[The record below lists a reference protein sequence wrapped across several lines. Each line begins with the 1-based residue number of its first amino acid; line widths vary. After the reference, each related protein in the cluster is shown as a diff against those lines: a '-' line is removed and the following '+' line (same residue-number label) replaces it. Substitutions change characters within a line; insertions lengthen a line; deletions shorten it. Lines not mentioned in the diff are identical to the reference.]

1 MTNHSHFMNT
11 TGSTPLVIVISGP
24 SGVGKDAILNVM
36 KERAYPFFFM
46 TTCTTRPKRATETDG
61 RDYHFVSQEEFQNL
75 INTGG
80 LLEWAR
86 VYGNYYGVPKAPVR
100 QAISEGRD
108 TIIKVD
114 IQGAQN
120 IKKIIPEAVFIFVLA
135 PSIEE
140 LAKRLNNRRTENAES
155 LALRLKTAE
164 SELLQIKHFDYT
176 VMNPCDNVDTAVQD
190 ILSIIKAEKCRVKP
204 RQIKL

>member
-1 MTNHSHFMNT
+1 MTSLNPSVYT
-11 TGSTPLVIVISGP
+11 AGSTPLVIVISGP
-24 SGVGKDAILNVM
+24 SGVGKDAILNIM
-36 KERAYPFFFM
+36 KERACPFFFM

-61 RDYHFVSQEEFQNL
+61 RDYHFVSQTEFQDL
-75 INTGG
+75 ISTGG
-80 LLEWAR
+80 LLEWAK

-135 PSIEE
+135 PSTEE
-140 LAKRLNNRRTENAES
+140 LAQRLNNRRTESAES

-164 SELLQIKHFDYT
+164 SEFQQINHFDYM
-176 VMNPCDNVDTAVQD
+176 VMNPRDNIDNAVQD
-190 ILSIIKAEKCRVKP
+190 VLSIVKAEKCRVKP
-204 RQIKL
+204 RQIQL